1 MGQFNLCDMIKRKY
15 NKYLTKGERIISK
28 RSFDMLSVVSF
39 ISYMGGA

>member
-1 MGQFNLCDMIKRKY
+1 MGQFNLCDMIKRKC

-28 RSFDMLSVVSF
+28 RNFDMLSVISF